1 MSEKYK
7 VQPNDLIGVY
17 SEMAELIGLEAVTK
31 IYIHFK
37 GQQIA
42 FPTRLYTKDYIV
54 RQLNTGED
62 QPMGKIATKYG
73 YSERRL
79 RQILKLMSRK
89 MRCQWCLPRL
99 NDLGRGGVHH
109 GK

>member
-1 MSEKYK
+1 MNEKYK

-31 IYIHFK
+31 IYIHFR

-54 RQLNTGED
+54 RQLNTGEEHILS
-62 QPMGKIATKYG
+62 GTISLKRLKIQKII
-73 YSERRL
+73 SP
-79 RQILKLMSRK
+79 II
-89 MRCQWCLPRL
+89 
-99 NDLGRGGVHH
+99 
-109 GK
+109 

>member
-79 RQILKLMSRK
+79 RQILKESRE
-89 MRCQWCLPRL
+89 
-99 NDLGRGGVHH
+99 
-109 GK
+109 GKSNEQEK

>member
-31 IYIHFK
+31 IYFK

-54 RQLNTGED
+54 RQLNTGEE

-79 RQILKLMSRK
+79 RQILKESRENK
-89 MRCQWCLPRL
+89 PVE
-99 NDLGRGGVHH
+99 GE
-109 GK
+109 

>member
-79 RQILKLMSRK
+79 RQILKESRENK
-89 MRCQWCLPRL
+89 PVE
-99 NDLGRGGVHH
+99 DE
-109 GK
+109 